1 MKRYLSVF
9 GLAARSSFWQGLAL
23 MIVSVALA
31 GALLY
36 LTPGSVP
43 VHYVDEYGADQTYE
57 DDLALSELP
66 KASKMAAPLALG
78 LGGLC
83 SVLAKSGGGKGAK
96 TGYTMRRLQV
106 REGTACLL
114 WVVYDFM
121 MLLLFWAL
129 AALVIF
135 GVMTLRM
142 KNMPEP
148 NGIGPQSLILAY
160 YGSAL
165 LHNRRG
171 DGGLRRGLRG
181 RGGEGLAGEARRY
194 RYGHRCDTDRGRLLR
209 GSSTLIILYPA
220 HSGSGYC
227 DRAYHL
233 QLEGRLR
240 G

>member
-57 DDLALSELP
+57 DDQALSELP

-96 TGYTMRRLQV
+96 TGTPCGGCRC
-106 REGTACLL
+106 GKAPPACCG
-114 WVVYDFM
+114 WC
-121 MLLLFWAL
+121 
-129 AALVIF
+129 
-135 GVMTLRM
+135 MT
-142 KNMPEP
+142 
-148 NGIGPQSLILAY
+148 S
-160 YGSAL
+160 
-165 LHNRRG
+165 
-171 DGGLRRGLRG
+171 
-181 RGGEGLAGEARRY
+181 
-194 RYGHRCDTDRGRLLR
+194 
-209 GSSTLIILYPA
+209 
-220 HSGSGYC
+220 
-227 DRAYHL
+227 
-233 QLEGRLR
+233 
-240 G
+240 